1 MKQDIEKQK
10 LKHESESESESESEI
25 KWNAILSFTGKQII
39 AGGIA
44 YDKQTK

>member
-10 LKHESESESESESEI
+10 LKHESEI

-44 YDKQTK
+44 HDKQTK